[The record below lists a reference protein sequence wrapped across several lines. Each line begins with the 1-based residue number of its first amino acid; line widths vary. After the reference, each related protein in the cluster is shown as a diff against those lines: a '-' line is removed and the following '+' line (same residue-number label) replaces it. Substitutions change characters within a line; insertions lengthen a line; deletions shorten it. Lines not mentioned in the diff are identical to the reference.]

1 MSVEITIEGLSAK
14 QRFLADIIW
23 SFDDYADV
31 KRFID
36 SLPPGERKDAQ
47 GIVELMKMATMEQLY
62 DGIDEPADA
71 KKLLDRIS
79 KR

>member
-62 DGIDEPADA
+62 DGIDEPTDA
-71 KKLLDRIS
+71 KKLLDKIS